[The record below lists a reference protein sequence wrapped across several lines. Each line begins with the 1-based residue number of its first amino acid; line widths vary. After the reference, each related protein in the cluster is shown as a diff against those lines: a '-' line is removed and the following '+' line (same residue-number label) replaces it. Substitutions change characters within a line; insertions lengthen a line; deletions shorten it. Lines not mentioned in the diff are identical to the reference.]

1 MKKFAK
7 KQLQKKI
14 IIKSGTIFRLEG
26 DIWGYDITLFSKFD
40 EKEILV
46 EPERNII
53 VKEAEELNEIINITC
68 EISKTP
74 LVLETIEIWISKD
87 NENKP
92 KMFQCDHQLNHGKH
106 FFNKNNDNIKKSDI
120 PTKINNI
127 DDNDNYFFKEE
138 EENKKIKWHE
148 NRKNQKP
155 DLKIRS
161 LSKSL
166 VLRPRININ
175 DITNDNKINMEN
187 NNKR

>member
-1 MKKFAK
+1 MPV
-7 KQLQKKI
+7 
-14 IIKSGTIFRLEG
+14 IKSGTIFRLEG

-74 LVLETIEIWISKD
+74 LVLETIGIGRSKD
-87 NENKP
+87 NGNKP
-92 KMFQCDHQLNHGKH
+92 KMFQFDHQPNHDKH

-166 VLRPRININ
+166 VSRPRININ